1 MFISCNLIQLSSKLL
16 PQGWIMCIGVREG
29 CHRSLECIGSR
40 SASWHF
46 LVLAQFGFCL
56 SPNHDP
62 NIYAINIYFHTWVQI
77 TPLIA
82 GVNLF
87 IIIAAFFVS
96 CYKLIFIMVMNVFQY
111 YPYTILLK
119 RNYYGSYVCIKCM
132 CYGFVQ
138 STCCLNI
145 PYQHHMDIIFVTLII
160 TIGMII
166 VKYDHGKI
174 GS

>member
-82 GVNLF
+82 GVK
-87 IIIAAFFVS
+87 FVYYNCCFLGFLLQINIYHGYECVPILS
-96 CYKLIFIMVMNVFQY
+96 LYYSIEKKLLG
-111 YPYTILLK
+111 LLCV
-119 RNYYGSYVCIKCM
+119 Y
-132 CYGFVQ
+132 
-138 STCCLNI
+138 
-145 PYQHHMDIIFVTLII
+145 
-160 TIGMII
+160 
-166 VKYDHGKI
+166 
-174 GS
+174 